1 MANTVRV
8 TLEGVDKLSGVIGN
22 SIIKANLLGSAVTG
36 AMNVA
41 TSAVKAFTA
50 SIGDSINAQQ
60 QNISIAGDF
69 ARLTGE
75 SFSEAGQFIDDF
87 AQRMSAA
94 ASSLPGATA
103 DYVNLGKGISDNL
116 IPAFKDLN
124 GVFDPEQFQ
133 EYLDAISRDG
143 AFRAISSNVDVGNAG
158 LGISKFLQGASIAS
172 LQQIKF
178 FEANPAVLAFI
189 EQEAKNLGKELEDLS
204 VRERADVLRKALA
217 VPDEVIKASQNTISG
232 LVEGFKSTLLDPNS
246 GLFGLMRRV
255 NGGTALEAITAG
267 LASLIGEDGLLT
279 AIGET
284 LEAIGID
291 FGDPM
296 VALRNTALT
305 FTARVKYVTGIL
317 NDISEGFDES
327 GNGISWDSI
336 TNDIFYLFT
345 QLFDVSQLNSILNG
359 SGSRLA
365 DLVNNLLD
373 GIASLDWGAIGAM
386 SGELLADVL
395 NEGLDFLNGFD
406 FSILLPLTLRVLD
419 NLFTGV
425 GSFLANVDW
434 GSLLMVG
441 IKVIAINAVY
451 GIASAIAVSIA
462 GAVLALGAIP
472 AAVIAGVAAL
482 VAVIAA
488 NWSSIVGFF
497 QTQWDSLI
505 NAVSSGFQALV
516 NFVKDG
522 WDSLTETVGGHWKS
536 IRSSVSG
543 FFSRVQDFFNRA
555 VNFIPG
561 LEGQE
566 VQASPVPNAAS
577 GLNVGGLLG
586 AIARETS
593 LMPSGSELV
602 VANSSEAILNQAQQ
616 ASLARIIGS
625 GRQSSNGGLS
635 IGNITI
641 HTQATDAEG
650 IADELMSVISRRYE
664 QFKGS
669 QLAVTVS

>member
-1 MANTVRV
+1 MANVIRV
-8 TLEGVDKLSGVIGN
+8 SLEGVDNLSNVISG
-22 SIIKANLLGSAVTG
+22 SIIKANLLGSAINS
-36 AMNVA
+36 AMSVA
-41 TSAVKAFTA
+41 TAAVRQFTT
-50 SIGDSINAQQ
+50 SIGDSIVAQQ

-75 SFSEAGQFIDDF
+75 SFTEAGQFIDDF
-87 AQRMSAA
+87 AERMSAA
-94 ASSLPGATA
+94 AGSLPGATA

-116 IPAFKDLN
+116 VPAFKDLN

-143 AFRAISSNVDVGNAG
+143 AFRSISSGVDVGNAG
-158 LGISKFLQGASIAS
+158 LGISKYLGGASIAELS
-172 LQQIKF
+172 QIKF
-178 FEANPAVLAFI
+178 FEANPAVLNFI
-189 EQEAKNLGKELEDLS
+189 QEEAKALGKELEDLS
-204 VRERADVLRKALA
+204 TRERADVLRRALA

-232 LVEGFKSTLLDPNS
+232 LVEGFKSTLFDPTS

-255 NGGTALEAITAG
+255 NGGTALEAITSAIG
-267 LASLIGEDGLLT
+267 SLIGEDGLLT

-284 LEAIGID
+284 LDVLGIS

-317 NDISEGFDES
+317 NDISEGFGEA
-327 GNGISWDSI
+327 GNGLDWDSI

-345 QLFDVSQLNSILNG
+345 QLFDVGQLNSILNG
-359 SGSRLA
+359 SGSKVA
-365 DLVNNLLD
+365 ELVNNLLD

-406 FSILLPLTLRVLD
+406 FTVLLPLTLRVLD
-419 NLFTGV
+419 NLLTGV

-441 IKVIAINAVY
+441 IKVIALNAVY

-462 GAVLALGAIP
+462 GAVLSLGAIP
-472 AAVIAGVAAL
+472 AAIIAGVAAL
-482 VAVIAA
+482 VAVIVA
-488 NWSSIVGFF
+488 NWDAIVSFF
-497 QTQWDSLI
+497 QTQWGNLT
-505 NAVSSGFQALV
+505 NAVSGGFQALV
-516 NFVKDG
+516 EFVKNG
-522 WDSLTETVGGHWKS
+522 WDSLTETVGSHWES
-536 IRSSVSG
+536 IQSSVTG
-543 FFSRVQDFFNRA
+543 FFSRVQSFFTRA
-555 VNFIPG
+555 VNLIPG
-561 LEGQE
+561 LGSQE
-566 VQASPVPNAAS
+566 VQTSPVPNAAN

-586 AIARETS
+586 AIARES
-593 LMPSGSELV
+593 SRMPSGSELV

-616 ASLARIIGS
+616 ASLARLIS
-625 GRQSSNGGLS
+625 YGRQSSNGGLS

-650 IADELMSVISRRYE
+650 IADEIISMISRKYV
-664 QFKGS
+664 QFQRS
-669 QLAVTVS
+669 QLTATAV